1 MVDTTSDE
9 TLSAKV
15 FIRFAVTDLHVT
27 VLKLV
32 GPAHVRREEV
42 FRLVILPLLTKLL
55 LVIVDVAKVD
65 GIEYPPCGA
74 PPLIDETLRDE
85 IDPRDVS
92 KDALLTILIV
102 DAVSVLLNNAVC
114 VASRVPRTVR
124 LPVVVGPR
132 VALFGEFMLPIVAK
146 GDVIL
151 L

>member
-1 MVDTTSDE
+1 
-9 TLSAKV
+9 
-15 FIRFAVTDLHVT
+15 
-27 VLKLV
+27 
-32 GPAHVRREEV
+32 
-42 FRLVILPLLTKLL
+42 
-55 LVIVDVAKVD
+55 VIVDVAKVD

-74 PPLIDETLRDE
+74 PPLMEDTLRDE

-102 DAVSVLLNNAVC
+102 DAVRVLLNSAVC

-132 VALFGEFMLPIVAK
+132 VALFGEFMVPIVAK